1 MQNERSFSFGA
12 VMSIYSIARS
22 HVEAALNDAA
32 EARLQRGDCLHALL
46 VTVAQALAKER
57 GFADTRSA
65 LEFQMHNLA
74 DDADY
79 EFMRP

>member
-1 MQNERSFSFGA
+1 MRRNFAPEPA
-12 VMSIYSIARS
+12 MSAYSIARH
-22 HVEAALNDAA
+22 HVDTALHAA
-32 EARLQRGDCLHALL
+32 EGERISRGDCLHAML
-46 VTVAQALAKER
+46 VTIAQALVKER
-57 GFADTRSA
+57 GIPDTKSA

>member
-1 MQNERSFSFGA
+1 
-12 VMSIYSIARS
+12 MSNYSIARS

-32 EARLQRGDCLHALL
+32 EAHLPRGDCLHALL
-46 VTVAQALAKER
+46 VTVAQALTKER
-57 GFADTRSA
+57 GIADTRSA